1 MLDIFTTKEFEFLKK
16 NLSMK
21 YDLKNRYNI

>member
-16 NLSMK
+16 NLLMK